1 MFSKL
6 GNYLAYLFKP
16 KTVSAATTTKKT
28 TPKSTSNRTQD
39 PRRVLAHQSAALAR
53 TFGPQIKRD
62 AFEQIQLG
70 GLLKQIGG
78 VGGGGG
84 GGGVATYKAPKK
96 PKPKIPTLSLDEMM
110 DIINRRVGLM
120 IDPQI
125 EALRRGLEEERL
137 AHERRVGDVGASYEK
152 AREQLRK
159 TGQQQQREGASS
171 MRKRGLYDSGIALD
185 LANRIQRQIS
195 GRQAELESEQARA
208 LSELADYLALRE
220 RQIGDEIKEFE
231 GQRGQWS
238 QSLLDEMQQQER
250 SRKDSLEQQAFE
262 NWLAEQAMQHQIWQS
277 NQAARAAA
285 ARSGGAPRAPTFKD
299 ILDQA
304 MMQTFVTM
312 PGQQQRQYIM
322 SQMFPQQQMSYG
334 DQLDQMRLQA
344 LRRMGP
350 EQVLQYLFPGV
361 STPSDFMP

>member
-1 MFSKL
+1 MNKTFAPKVAQNEFQPAFIFSQPL
-6 GNYLAYLFKP
+6 
-16 KTVSAATTTKKT
+16 S
-28 TPKSTSNRTQD
+28 
-39 PRRVLAHQSAALAR
+39 
-53 TFGPQIKRD
+53 
-62 AFEQIQLG
+62 
-70 GLLKQIGG
+70 
-78 VGGGGG
+78 GGGGG
-84 GGGVATYKAPKK
+84 GGGGGGAATYKAPKK

-185 LANRIQRQIS
+185 LANRIQRHI
-195 GRQAELESEQARA
+195 GERQAELESEQARA

-238 QSLLDEMQQQER
+238 QSLLDEMQRQER

-334 DQLDQMRLQA
+334 DQIDQMRLQA

-350 EQVLQYLFPGV
+350 EQILRYLFPGA
-361 STPSDFMP
+361 STLSDFMP